1 MQYWLFAT
9 TEETVRKY
17 LREASTVRGLIIVV
31 CAIIAAYLLIVIV
44 SKVTV
49 GFAQVISE
57 RADKSSNEDRFVR
70 WRRIETF
77 LSVVLALVRAVIVG
91 AVGFVAMRLLFPGQA
106 LWPAT
111 IGISTF
117 FVIVAGATIAPLLR
131 DLTNGAVM
139 IGGHWLSVGD
149 FIKVE
154 PFGDVSGVVERVT
167 LRSTKIRNISGDVIW
182 LHNQHI
188 QGVRI
193 TPRGAR
199 ELAMDVFVRDLDK
212 GLDRIGE
219 VIQTLPNGPTM
230 IVDPLQI
237 SSQNKISDKLWHI
250 TITGKTAP
258 GREWLVEDFIKEALQ
273 GPDKNRKEPV
283 IVYGPMVR
291 YADSSA
297 EKRFSRA
304 VRMGGIT
311 QDKA

>member
-1 MQYWLFAT
+1 MQYWLVAT
-9 TEETVRKY
+9 TEEAVRKY
-17 LREASTVRGLIIVV
+17 VREASTVRGLVV
-31 CAIIAAYLLIVIV
+31 TICAIIAAYVLIVIV

-57 RADKSSNEDRFVR
+57 RADRSANEDRFVR

-77 LSVVLALVRAVIVG
+77 LSVVLALLRAVIV
-91 AVGFVAMRLLFPGQA
+91 AVVGYIALRMLFPGQA

-154 PFGDVSGVVERVT
+154 PFGDVAGVVERVT

-199 ELAMDVFVRDLDK
+199 ELAIDVFVRDLDK
-212 GLDRIGE
+212 GLERIGE
-219 VIQTLPNGPTM
+219 VMQTLPNGPTM
-230 IVDPLQI
+230 IVDPLQVF
-237 SSQNKISDKLWHI
+237 SKEKISDKLWHV

-273 GPDKNRKEPV
+273 GPDKNRKEPI
-283 IVYGPMVR
+283 IVYGPLVR
-291 YADSSA
+291 YADASA

>member
-1 MQYWLFAT
+1 MYYGVFAT

-17 LREASTVRGLIIVV
+17 LREASTVRGLVIVTCAVII
-31 CAIIAAYLLIVIV
+31 AYLLIVIV
-44 SKVTV
+44 SKFTV

-57 RADKSSNEDRFVR
+57 RADKSANEDRFVR

-77 LSVVLALVRAVIVG
+77 LSVVLALLRAVIV
-91 AVGFVAMRLLFPGQA
+91 AVVGYIALRMLFPSQA

-154 PFGDVSGVVERVT
+154 PFSDVAGVVERVT

-199 ELAMDVFVRDLDK
+199 ELAMDIFVRDLEK
-212 GLDRIGE
+212 GLERIGE
-219 VIQTLPNGPTM
+219 VIQTLPHGPTM
-230 IVDPLQI
+230 IVDPLQV
-237 SSQNKISDKLWHI
+237 SNKEKISDKLWRV
-250 TITGKTAP
+250 TVTGKTAP
-258 GREWLVEDFIKEALQ
+258 GREWLVEDFIKEAMQ
-273 GPDKNRKEPV
+273 GPDKNRKEPI
-283 IVYGPMVR
+283 IVYGPLVR
-291 YADSSA
+291 YADASA

-304 VRMGGIT
+304 VRMGGIA